1 MATGRSHSWS
11 RVLPSMK
18 EMAGHGQDWVSEG
31 SFEFEENL
39 NFPLRSQDL
48 ILILEPFLPG
58 ES

>member
-31 SFEFEENL
+31 SFGFEENL
-39 NFPLRSQDL
+39 NFPLRSQPDHQ
-48 ILILEPFLPG
+48 EPFLPG